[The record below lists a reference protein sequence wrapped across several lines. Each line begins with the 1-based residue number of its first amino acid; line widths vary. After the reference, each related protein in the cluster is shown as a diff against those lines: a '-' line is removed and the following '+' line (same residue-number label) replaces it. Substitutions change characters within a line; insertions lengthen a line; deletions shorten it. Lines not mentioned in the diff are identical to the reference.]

1 MSITS
6 TDLIY
11 SSPLIALVSFGLL
24 ALIVEAAG
32 KDRPTLSYWISLA
45 GVATSLVL
53 SFLHLDKG
61 IPVFG
66 EMLFQG
72 GFAGYC
78 NIVFLSSALLSIVLT
93 KGYLERM
100 ESHRGEFY
108 ILLIFAT
115 SGMMLMAG
123 ALDLITV
130 FLGIE
135 LMSVSLYVLAG
146 FMRKK
151 ERSNESALK
160 YFLLGAFATGF
171 LLYGI
176 ALIYGISGT
185 TNLLRIHDAFPDL
198 IGNSLFVIG
207 CGLILI
213 ALAFKVSAVPFHMW
227 APDVY
232 EGAPTPVTGF
242 MSTAAKAAAFSTFVL
257 LFVRIFSISG
267 TSLSQILAFVSAATM
282 IVGNVTAIAQTSI
295 KRMLAYSSIAHAG
308 YMLSGVAAANTEG
321 ETGVLFYLL
330 AYTFMNVGAFGIV
343 SWIEGIDDKKL
354 TLDDYAG
361 LGARRPVVAVLMA
374 IFMFSLAGI
383 PPFAGF
389 FGKYYVFLAAVKA
402 DMTWLAI
409 VGVLTSLVSAYYYLR
424 IVVLMYFRDGE
435 ADVDSQVPLPALIA
449 VVIAAVLVLV
459 LGLYPS
465 LVVDITRGFFKI

>member
-1 MSITS
+1 
-6 TDLIY
+6 
-11 SSPLIALVSFGLL
+11 VSFGLL

-32 KDRPTLSYWISLA
+32 KDRPTLSYWIGLA

-185 TNLLRIHDAFPDL
+185 TNLLRIHDAFPEL
-198 IGNSLFVIG
+198 MGNSLFVIG

-402 DMTWLAI
+402 EMTWLAI
-409 VGVLTSLVSAYYYLR
+409 IGVLTSLVSAYYYLR

-449 VVIAAVLVLV
+449 VVIAAVLVLA

-465 LVVDITRGFFKI
+465 LVVDMTRGFFKI

>member
-11 SSPLIALVSFGLL
+11 SSPLLVLVGFALLTLV
-24 ALIVEAAG
+24 AEAMG
-32 KDRPTLSYWISLA
+32 KDKPILSYWMSIV
-45 GVATSLVL
+45 GVVTSLVL
-53 SFLHLDKG
+53 SFAHLDSG

-78 NIVFLSSALLSIVLT
+78 NIIFLSSALLTILLA

-100 ESHRGEFY
+100 ECHRGEFY
-108 ILLIFAT
+108 ILIMFAT

-123 ALDLITV
+123 ALNLITV

-135 LMSVSLYVLAG
+135 LMSVSLYILAG
-146 FMRKK
+146 FMRRRT
-151 ERSNESALK
+151 RSNESALK

-176 ALIYGISGT
+176 ALIYGMSGT
-185 TNLLRIHDAFPDL
+185 TNLLLIHQSYGTL
-198 IGNSLFVIG
+198 IKNPLFLVG
-207 CGLILI
+207 CGLMLI
-213 ALAFKVSAVPFHMW
+213 ALSFKASAVPFHMW

-242 MSTAAKAAAFSTFVL
+242 MSTAAKAAAFATFLL
-257 LFVRIFSISG
+257 LFGRIFTIGG
-267 TSLSQILAFVSAATM
+267 TTLSHVLAFVAAASM
-282 IVGNVTAIAQTSI
+282 IVGNITAIAQTSV

-308 YMLSGVAAANTEG
+308 YMLSGVAAANPEG

-330 AYTFMNVGAFGIV
+330 VYTFMNVGAFGIV
-343 SWIEGIDDKKL
+343 SWIEQQDDKKL

-361 LGARRPVVAVLMA
+361 LASRRPLIAALMS

-402 DMTWLAI
+402 NMTWLAI
-409 VGVLTSLVSAYYYLR
+409 IGVLTSLISAYYYLR
-424 IVVLMYFRDGE
+424 LVVMMYFREGD
-435 ADVDSQVPLPALIA
+435 ADVEKAVPVTALVA
-449 VVIAAVLVLV
+449 VAAAALLVIV
-459 LGLYPS
+459 LGIFPS
-465 LVVDITRGFFKI
+465 LVVDLTRGFFKI

>member
-6 TDLIY
+6 TDLVH
-11 SSPLIALVSFGLL
+11 SSPLLALVSFGLL

-32 KDRPTLSYWISLA
+32 KDRPTLSYWIGLA

-185 TNLLRIHDAFPDL
+185 TNLLRIHDAFPEL
-198 IGNSLFVIG
+198 MGNSLFVIG

-383 PPFAGF
+383 PQFAGF

-402 DMTWLAI
+402 EMTWLAI
-409 VGVLTSLVSAYYYLR
+409 IGVLTSLVSAYYYLR

-449 VVIAAVLVLV
+449 VVIAAVLVLA

-465 LVVDITRGFFKI
+465 LVVDMTRGFFKI

>member
-6 TDLIY
+6 TDLVH
-11 SSPLIALVSFGLL
+11 SSPLLALVSFGLL

-32 KDRPTLSYWISLA
+32 KDRPTLSYWIGLA

-185 TNLLRIHDAFPDL
+185 TNLLRIHDAFPEL
-198 IGNSLFVIG
+198 MGNSLFVIG

-402 DMTWLAI
+402 EMTWLAI
-409 VGVLTSLVSAYYYLR
+409 IGVLTSLVSAYYYLR

-449 VVIAAVLVLV
+449 VVIAAVLVLA

-465 LVVDITRGFFKI
+465 LVVDMTRGFFKI

>member
-1 MSITS
+1 
-6 TDLIY
+6 
-11 SSPLIALVSFGLL
+11 
-24 ALIVEAAG
+24 
-32 KDRPTLSYWISLA
+32 
-45 GVATSLVL
+45 
-53 SFLHLDKG
+53 
-61 IPVFG
+61 
-66 EMLFQG
+66 
-72 GFAGYC
+72 
-78 NIVFLSSALLSIVLT
+78 
-93 KGYLERM
+93 M

-185 TNLLRIHDAFPDL
+185 TNLLRIHDAFPEL
-198 IGNSLFVIG
+198 MGNSLFVIG

-402 DMTWLAI
+402 EMTWLAI
-409 VGVLTSLVSAYYYLR
+409 IGVLTSLVSAYYYLR

-449 VVIAAVLVLV
+449 VVIAAVLVLA

-465 LVVDITRGFFKI
+465 LVVDMTRGFFKI